1 VKQGNIPVS
10 NSRYRAAGFAIA
22 LMLICPVWLSHAQQK
37 RPAPPP
43 PKPAPQTNPF
53 GSFGEE
59 VKQKAAET
67 TISTLLNNDLPLKL
81 DANAVYPTV
90 TAPPGGPFAPT
101 PLTLSVADLNRP
113 LPPGD
118 YTINMLAFCTEYSV
132 HRPGAG
138 VAYRLGPLQGK
149 AAGAIADLL
158 WRGTLQKNLP
168 PQQLQAV
175 SWGIQ
180 SGLRYDQMPKTYQ
193 SVIDNVIPDHKN
205 ELNGDFF
212 QGMED
217 SYNNL
222 AKGSKLPPLQQM
234 LAGMGKSGQLALSAD
249 RQRQALLKQNT
260 TDQIKEQTL
269 FAGQES
275 GVYTPVKAEEGPWT
289 EKIPGVAY
297 LRYQIM
303 GGNLARNNIMQIRI
317 LPEAGGGQ
325 RAGAAVPR
333 SISAGFFAKPASY
346 VSAAARPSPQTATP
360 AATSPHSLISGS
372 IGCAV
377 GQGAQCLI
385 PVPATTECTAPCVG
399 HVQQAQGQ
407 VQIKRGNSLI
417 TLKSGD
423 QINLN
428 DQIITAPGSSAQV
441 TFADDTQITLGEK
454 TSLTVDNYVYDPNNH
469 PGVIMKWAEG
479 AFQYVSNKLGPPKSD
494 VRIETQFGT
503 LGSRAEAPATAPPIF
518 ARGNMGGPGV
528 EAISFP
534 AKRSFALLDSPVPSP
549 PEPQNASVAPMEFI
563 ASYDAVSGTA
573 EIDLIEGQL
582 YLTPNGTATQK
593 SFTGPVKI
601 TMKSSSTSG
610 STLTRAEY
618 DAVNARLFSSQGAGV
633 PDL

>member
-1 VKQGNIPVS
+1 VKQGNIRVS

-53 GSFGEE
+53 GSFGEAL
-59 VKQKAAET
+59 KQKAAET

-81 DANAVYPTV
+81 DANSVYPTV
-90 TAPPGGPFAPT
+90 AAPPGGPFAPT
-101 PLTLSVADLNRP
+101 PLVLSAADLDRP

-118 YTINMLAFCTEYSV
+118 YAVNMLAFCTEYSV

-149 AAGAIADLL
+149 AAGAIRDLL

-212 QGMED
+212 QAMED

-222 AKGSKLPPLQQM
+222 AKGTKLPPLQQM
-234 LAGMGKSGQLALSAD
+234 LGGMGKSGQLALGAD

-260 TDQIKEQTL
+260 TDQIKDQTL
-269 FAGQES
+269 FAGQDS
-275 GVYTPVKAEEGPWT
+275 GVYTPVRAEEGPWT
-289 EKIPGVAY
+289 ERIPGVAY
-297 LRYQIM
+297 LRYQIV

-325 RAGAAVPR
+325 RAGAPMPR
-333 SISAGFFAKPASY
+333 SNYAGFFAKPASY
-346 VSAAARPSPQTATP
+346 ASAVAPPAPQTETP
-360 AATSPHSLISGS
+360 PATSPQSLIGGS

-377 GQGAQCLI
+377 GQAAQCLI
-385 PVPATTECTAPCVG
+385 PVPATTECATSSAG
-399 HVQQAQGQ
+399 HVEQIQGQ
-407 VQIKRGNSLI
+407 VQINRGSNLI
-417 TLKSGD
+417 PLKSGD
-423 QINLN
+423 QICRN
-428 DQIITAPGSSAQV
+428 DQIMTGSGSHV
-441 TFADDTQITLGEK
+441 LVKFADDTQITLGEK
-454 TSLTVDNYVYDPNNH
+454 TSMTVDNYVYDPNNH

-494 VRIETQFGT
+494 VGIETPVG
-503 LGSRAEAPATAPPIF
+503 GDIRGEAPATAPPVF
-518 ARGNMGGPGV
+518 ARGDIGSPAV

-582 YLTPNGTATQK
+582 YVTSKATATETL
-593 SFTGPVKI
+593 FTGPVKI